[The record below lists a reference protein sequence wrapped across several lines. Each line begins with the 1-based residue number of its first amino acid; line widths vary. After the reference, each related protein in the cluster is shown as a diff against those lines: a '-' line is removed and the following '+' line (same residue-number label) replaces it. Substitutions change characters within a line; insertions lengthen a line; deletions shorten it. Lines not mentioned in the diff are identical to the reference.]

1 MRKLLLTVTAICL
14 CSVLAMGAK
23 KSKVKEHQ
31 NPFMTEYTTK
41 YKIPPFEKIAYSD
54 YVEAVKAGIE
64 QHNAEIRAI
73 IVRRDRADFDNTIL
87 ALDNSGRLLSK
98 VQYVYYAL
106 AESDGTPEME
116 KVSEVIRP
124 LLTAHS
130 DEVSM
135 NAELFKKV
143 KAVYDNQKLF
153 NLTRPQQRLLE
164 KTYMGFVRNGALL
177 SDADKKTLM
186 ELNQEIAAVQMQ
198 FNQNLQKENNT
209 TEVVVEDAA
218 ELAGLPESTIAEAA
232 SQAAARGKEG
242 KWVFTV
248 HAPSR
253 LAVLSYA
260 DSRALRERM
269 YKAYMS
275 IGSKN
280 NEYNN
285 YACINKI
292 IQLRIKK
299 ANLLGYDTF
308 ADMMMARVM
317 SKTVENAENL
327 LYQIWKPA
335 VAKAHEEIADMQKYI
350 NDHGG
355 NFKLA
360 AWDYYYYAEKVKK
373 ERFNLSED
381 EVRPY
386 FQLDNVVKGLFAEAG
401 KLFGI
406 TFTEMPKAPKYNP
419 EVKVYDVKDAKGNHV
434 AVFMTDY
441 FPRATKRQGAW
452 MSEFQTA
459 YNYEG
464 VVERPII
471 YNVGN
476 FTKPTKD
483 MPSLLT
489 VDEVETA
496 FHEFGHALQGMLT
509 TAQFRGIAGT
519 NIDRDAVELA
529 SQFNEHWKFEPE
541 LLKIYAKHYKTGEV
555 IPEELVKKLE
565 ASAQFNMGFRTTEL
579 CGAALLDIEWHK
591 MNYAKEIDVEKFEK
605 AVARRLGMPE
615 EIQFRYRS
623 PYFKHIFGSDE
634 YAAGYYTYL
643 WAEVL
648 SADAASLF
656 EEKGMYDAESAKAY
670 LENILQAGDSEDAM
684 TLYKRFRGREPQV
697 DALLRDRGLK

>member
-186 ELNQEIAAVQMQ
+186 ELNQEIAATQMQ

-350 NDHGG
+350 DNHGG

>member
-350 NDHGG
+350 NNHGG

-656 EEKGMYDAESAKAY
+656 EEKSMYDAESAKAY

>member
-1 MRKLLLTVTAICL
+1 MRKLLLTLTALCL
-14 CSVLAMGAK
+14 CPTLVLGAK
-23 KSKVKEHQ
+23 KTKVKQHQ
-31 NPFMTEYTTK
+31 NPFLTEYTTK
-41 YKIPPFEKIAYSD
+41 YQIPPFEQIAYSD

-64 QHNAEIRAI
+64 QHNAEINAI
-73 IVRRDRADFDNTIL
+73 VVRRDRADFDNTIL
-87 ALDNSGRLLSK
+87 ALDNSGKLLNK
-98 VQYVYYAL
+98 VQYVFWAL
-106 AESDGTPEME
+106 SESDGTPEMN
-116 KVSEVIRP
+116 KVAEEIRP

-135 NAELFKKV
+135 NNLLFSKV
-143 KAVYDNQKLF
+143 KAVYDNQKIY

-164 KTYMGFVRNGALL
+164 KTYMSFVRNGALL
-177 SDADKKTLM
+177 SDADKETLKT
-186 ELNQEIAAVQMQ
+186 LNQEIAAAQMQ
-198 FNQNLQKENNT
+198 FNQNLLTENNT
-209 TEVVVEDAA
+209 TEVVVDDAS
-218 ELAGLPESTIAEAA
+218 ELAGLPESTVAEAA
-232 SQAAARGKEG
+232 AQAEQRGKAG

-253 LAVLSYA
+253 LAVLTYA
-260 DSRALRERM
+260 DSRSLRERM
-269 YKAYMS
+269 YKAYMN
-275 IGSKN
+275 ICSKD

-285 YACINKI
+285 NATINRI
-292 IQLRIKK
+292 LQLRQRK
-299 ANLLGYDTF
+299 ANLLGFDTY
-308 ADMMMARVM
+308 ADMMMERVM
-317 SKTVENAENL
+317 SKTVESAENL

-335 VAKAHEEIADMQKYI
+335 VAKANEEIADMQKYI
-350 NDHGG
+350 NNHGG
-355 NFKLA
+355 NFKLE

-373 ERFNLSED
+373 ERFNISED

-401 KLFGI
+401 KLYGI

-452 MSEFQTA
+452 MSEMQGA
-459 YNYEG
+459 YNYNGEN
-464 VVERPII
+464 VRPII

-476 FTKPTKD
+476 FTKPTKT

-489 VDEVETA
+489 IDEVETA

-519 NIDRDAVELA
+519 NVDRDAVELP

-555 IPEELVKKLE
+555 IPDSLVKKLE
-565 ASAQFNMGFRTTEL
+565 ASSQFNMGFRTTEL
-579 CGAALLDIEWHK
+579 CAAALLDIEWHK
-591 MNYAKEIDVEKFEK
+591 VNYAKDIDVVKFEK
-605 AVARRLGMPE
+605 SVARRLGMPS

-656 EEKGMYDAESAKAY
+656 EEKGMYDPATAKAF

-684 TLYKRFRGREPQV
+684 TLYERFRGRAPKV

>member
-64 QHNAEIRAI
+64 QHNAEIQAI

-350 NDHGG
+350 NNHGG

>member
-1 MRKLLLTVTAICL
+1 MRKLLLTVTAIGL

-350 NDHGG
+350 NNHGG

>member
-1 MRKLLLTVTAICL
+1 MRKLLLTLTALCL
-14 CSVLAMGAK
+14 CPTLVLGAK
-23 KSKVKEHQ
+23 KTKVKQHQ
-31 NPFMTEYTTK
+31 NPFLTEYATK
-41 YKIPPFEKIAYSD
+41 YQIPPFEKIAYSD
-54 YVEAVKAGIE
+54 YLEAVKAGIE
-64 QHNAEIRAI
+64 QHNAEINAI
-73 IVRRDRADFDNTIL
+73 VVRRDRADFDNTIL
-87 ALDNSGRLLSK
+87 ALDNSGQLLNK
-98 VQYVYYAL
+98 VQYVFWAL
-106 AESDGTPEME
+106 SESDGTPEMN
-116 KVSEVIRP
+116 KVAEEIRP

-135 NAELFKKV
+135 NDLLFRKV
-143 KAVYDNQKLF
+143 KAVYDNQKIY

-164 KTYMGFVRNGALL
+164 KTYKSFVRNGALL
-177 SDADKKTLM
+177 SDADKKTLKS
-186 ELNQEIAAVQMQ
+186 LNQEIAAAQMQ
-198 FNQNLQKENNT
+198 FNQNLLTENNT
-209 TEVVVEDAA
+209 TEVVVDDAS
-218 ELAGLPESTIAEAA
+218 ELAGLPESTVAEAA
-232 SQAAARGKEG
+232 SQAEQRGKAG

-253 LAVLSYA
+253 LAVLTYA
-260 DSRALRERM
+260 DSRSLRERM

-275 IGSKN
+275 ICSKD

-285 YACINKI
+285 NATINRI
-292 IQLRIKK
+292 LQLRLRK
-299 ANLLGYDTF
+299 ANLLGFDTY
-308 ADMMMARVM
+308 ADMMMERVM

-335 VAKAHEEIADMQKYI
+335 VAKANEEIADMQKYI
-350 NDHGG
+350 DNHGG
-355 NFKLA
+355 DFKLA

-373 ERFNLSED
+373 ERFNISED

-401 KLFGI
+401 KLYGI

-452 MSEFQTA
+452 MSEMQGA
-459 YNYEG
+459 YNYNGES
-464 VVERPII
+464 VRPII

-476 FTKPTKD
+476 FTKPTKT

-489 VDEVETA
+489 IDEVETA

-509 TAQFRGIAGT
+509 TAQFRGVAGT
-519 NIDRDAVELA
+519 NVDRDAVELP

-555 IPEELVKKLE
+555 IPDSLVKKLE
-565 ASAQFNMGFRTTEL
+565 ASSQFNMGFRTTEL
-579 CGAALLDIEWHK
+579 CAAALLDIEWHK
-591 MNYAKEIDVEKFEK
+591 VNYAKDIDVEKFEK
-605 AVARRLGMPE
+605 SVARRLGMPA

-656 EEKGMYDAESAKAY
+656 EEKGMYDAATAKSF

-684 TLYKRFRGREPQV
+684 ILYERFRGRAPQV
-697 DALLRDRGLK
+697 DALLHDRGLK

>member
-1 MRKLLLTVTAICL
+1 MRKLLLTVTAIGL

-64 QHNAEIRAI
+64 QHNAEIQAI

-350 NDHGG
+350 NNHGG

>member
-41 YKIPPFEKIAYSD
+41 YKIPPFEKIAYSE

-350 NDHGG
+350 NNHGG

-386 FQLDNVVKGLFAEAG
+386 FQLDNVVKGLFTEAG

>member
-350 NDHGG
+350 NNHGG

-565 ASAQFNMGFRTTEL
+565 TSAQFNMGFRTTEL

>member
-1 MRKLLLTVTAICL
+1 
-14 CSVLAMGAK
+14 
-23 KSKVKEHQ
+23 
-31 NPFMTEYTTK
+31 MTEYTTK

-350 NDHGG
+350 NNHGG

>member
-350 NDHGG
+350 DNHGG

-565 ASAQFNMGFRTTEL
+565 ASAQFNMCFRTTEL